1 TELSAEGFRRGTL
14 VKVPGGHTAIEDLK
28 TGDLVI
34 SCDLDQIGSCFERKI
49 EKTFSSKSSSLLAL
63 QVEEEELILDH
74 DHQFYAPQNQNWVE
88 AQTLGPDTQLLTA
101 DGHTLQV
108 QGIEELAED
117 DLVYSISVEGLHNF
131 YVTEQDILVHNWPP
145 AFGGAII
152 QGPQIILAGG
162 AGLAAGVAQAA
173 PLLANPVGGAIAVGV
188 AAVAVGPALVANM
201 APHIADILDQA
212 GASKLGDLTR
222 LSGGLAD
229 GFHRTILPSELRDFI
244 DKVGRDFSAAVK
256 EGRREISELGKE
268 FLAKIEAEFQK
279 ELEKSKSDQ
288 GSVSDTSQDEEM
300 DERTKADF
308 ENGITPVQRARINK
322 IDNIIDNH
330 ATASDFSGVRKEL
343 QGEKIPNGKGGYFDH
358 VDEMQKASAGL
369 EKHIQALKNSLNNP
383 NLSPKCRRYL
393 SITVELGESILAE
406 MKSTLGMIIK

>member
-1 TELSAEGFRRGTL
+1 MRYFFTLLLLLFSFTELSAEGFRRGTL

-74 DHQFYAPQNQNWVE
+74 DHQFYVPHQNWVE

-108 QGIEELAED
+108 QEIEELAED
-117 DLVYSISVEGLHNF
+117 DLVYSISVEGFHNF

-162 AGLAAGVAQAA
+162 AGLAGVVRAA

-188 AAVAVGPALVANM
+188 AAVAVGPAIIGNA
-201 APHIADILDQA
+201 APHIADALDRA
-212 GASKLGDLTR
+212 GAKPLGDLTR
-222 LSGGLAD
+222 LSGGLAE
-229 GFHRTILPSELRDFI
+229 GFHRTVLPKEIRDFV
-244 DKVGRDFSAAVK
+244 DEVGLDLSSGVK
-256 EGRREISELGKE
+256 QAGREVSELGKGLFDKMARE
-268 FLAKIEAEFQK
+268 FNKEGPENKRSESSVNGEREDTPSTAPDKFAPVRGQKAKINIETGEVW
-279 ELEKSKSDQ
+279 EKDQ
-288 GSVSDTSQDEEM
+288 LHKDHWEVY
-300 DERTKADF
+300 KNKKKF
-308 ENGITPVQRARINK
+308 ENGERERDVWDDGRPK
-322 IDNIIDNH
+322 
-330 ATASDFSGVRKEL
+330 RK
-343 QGEKIPNGKGGYFDH
+343 F
-358 VDEMQKASAGL
+358 
-369 EKHIQALKNSLNNP
+369 
-383 NLSPKCRRYL
+383 
-393 SITVELGESILAE
+393 
-406 MKSTLGMIIK
+406 